1 MIRGEIPI
9 CQLRQLKVPR
19 SIEVFPAVDLFCAL
33 GGWGLGVCCRA
44 AQLERADDDDEDDD
58 EEDDDDDII
67 IIVTIMI
74 VVIIGMVMLMVM
86 ATVPW
91 PPAIHRFRS
100 GPQQT

>member
-1 MIRGEIPI
+1 M
-9 CQLRQLKVPR
+9 
-19 SIEVFPAVDLFCAL
+19 DLFCAL

-44 AQLERADDDDEDDD
+44 AQLETADDDDEDDD
-58 EEDDDDDII
+58 EEDDDDDDDDII